1 LSQTTRYAAVLAKIG
16 AEKSKLLSE
25 AKIKTL
31 AESKNLAAFAAQL
44 RDTCYQTQIAKVP
57 LPLTSRKLE
66 RAFNENLI
74 ESHVKMIKNTPTKA
88 ANFLSVYILRFEVE
102 NLKTLIKATN
112 AELGTEEKLSRI
124 YFSAEDF
131 LKKRVMLEEAAKAST
146 LRQMQN
152 SVKSSMYASA
162 LSRGMQVYEE
172 NGSTSGLD
180 ILLDKVFY
188 DSLHDAYEELPRKER
203 SHVQFYAA
211 IENDSFTILTILRGK
226 TLNYDANWLR
236 GAIPPKNFKLT
247 SETVD
252 ALLMAADFDSAL
264 KIASET
270 FYGKFLVKA
279 QSPEDSLAASE
290 KSFKKAVFQHAKART
305 IGEIFNVGA
314 PLAFMMIKEAEVRN
328 LIAASAGVE
337 GGVSTEYIQ
346 SQMLL

>member
-1 LSQTTRYAAVLAKIG
+1 MSQTTRYAAVLAKIG

-25 AKIKTL
+25 AKIKSL
-31 AESKNLAAFAAQL
+31 AESKNLPAFAAQL
-44 RDTCYQTQIAKVP
+44 RDTCYQTQIAKAP

-112 AELGTEEKLSRI
+112 GELGTEEKLSRI

-131 LKKRVMLEEAAKAST
+131 LRKRVMLEEAAKAST
-146 LRQMQN
+146 LKQMQN
-152 SVKSSMYASA
+152 SIKSSMYASA

-172 NGSTSGLD
+172 NGSTSALD

-188 DSLHDAYEELPRKER
+188 DSLHDAYEVLPRKEK
-203 SHVQFYAA
+203 SHVHFYAA
-211 IENDSFTILTILRGK
+211 IENDSFTLLTVLRGK

-247 SETVD
+247 SETVE
-252 ALLMAADFDSAL
+252 ALLMAADFDSAF
-264 KIASET
+264 KVASET
-270 FYGKFLVKA
+270 FYGKFIAKA
-279 QSPEDSLAASE
+279 QSPEDTLAATE
-290 KSFKKAVFQHAKART
+290 KAFKKAMFQHAKVCT

-337 GGVSTEYIQ
+337 GGVNMEYIQ